1 MWESGQGNNF
11 LTQMD
16 NLINEGKSEKSADIG
31 DAKAKG
37 NIQMKGLDYMQAILE
52 AHGKMTKAN

>member
-1 MWESGQGNNF
+1 
-11 LTQMD
+11 MD

-37 NIQMKGLDYMQAILE
+37 NIQMKE
-52 AHGKMTKAN
+52 